1 MTPTYEIQQ
10 LLYEVLDRL
19 SRIERKLEIESEE
32 VDLDGGLKF
41 SIVENDVQEKVI
53 EFPRPD

>member
-19 SRIERKLEIESEE
+19 SRIERKLQIEDTSSSESES
-32 VDLDGGLKF
+32 DGGVKF
-41 SIVENDVQEKVI
+41 SVVSNEKII
-53 EFPRPD
+53 EFPKQD